1 MTKAKQESKQKPKLK
16 ESVAAPMRRAAMAK
30 TAAQQLASL
39 KAPKQKKK
47 AVEEPARPMERTEEE
62 LVDLTSRVY
71 KLVVERGR
79 DGVLQSE
86 IWKELGLTSRDGS
99 RLAIRLERRGLI
111 GRVKV
116 LEEGRWTYKLTPL
129 RFPTDMASIEK
140 APCIVCQFE
149 SKCSVDGQIS
159 PYACPWLGP
168 WVIGEARIAGSQS
181 ISGVAPGAP
190 SVAAAAAATTPA
202 AQIPSE

>member
-1 MTKAKQESKQKPKLK
+1 MKKTEKKAKPAPAKEKPSKRQP
-16 ESVAAPMRRAAMAK
+16 RA
-30 TAAQQLASL
+30 S
-39 KAPKQKKK
+39 KKR
-47 AVEEPARPMERTEEE
+47 EEPTEPVERTEEE

-129 RFPTDMASIEK
+129 RFPTDMTSIEK
-140 APCIVCQFE
+140 APCIVCQYE
-149 SKCSVDGQIS
+149 PKCSIEGEIS
-159 PYACPWLGP
+159 PYVCPWIGP
-168 WVIGEARIAGSQS
+168 WVIQEFITVRNPPAEA
-181 ISGVAPGAP
+181 P
-190 SVAAAAAATTPA
+190 AAAAR
-202 AQIPSE
+202 

>member
-1 MTKAKQESKQKPKLK
+1 MKKEKQSKTQKAAKKQP
-16 ESVAAPMRRAAMAK
+16 R
-30 TAAQQLASL
+30 
-39 KAPKQKKK
+39 QKKE
-47 AVEEPARPMERTEEE
+47 AEPAQPVERTEEE

-129 RFPTDMASIEK
+129 RFPTDMTSIEK
-140 APCIVCQFE
+140 APCIVCQYE
-149 SKCSVDGQIS
+149 PKCSIEGEIS
-159 PYACPWLGP
+159 PYVCPWIGP
-168 WVIGEARIAGSQS
+168 WVVQEAMAAR
-181 ISGVAPGAP
+181 SGPDE
-190 SVAAAAAATTPA
+190 AAAVPA
-202 AQIPSE
+202 R

>member
-1 MTKAKQESKQKPKLK
+1 
-16 ESVAAPMRRAAMAK
+16 MAK
-30 TAAQQLASL
+30 PRAKKS
-39 KAPKQKKK
+39 APTKKPPKEKK
-47 AVEEPARPMERTEEE
+47 ARPARKEPRKPRAPPQPVERTEEE

-71 KLVVERGR
+71 KLVVERGK

-140 APCIVCQFE
+140 APCVVCQYE
-149 SKCSVDGQIS
+149 PKCSIDGEIS
-159 PYACPWLGP
+159 PYICPWIGP
-168 WVIGEARIAGSQS
+168 WAVDEMKRAANPAMEAGVIEA
-181 ISGVAPGAP
+181 P
-190 SVAAAAAATTPA
+190 
-202 AQIPSE
+202 

>member
-1 MTKAKQESKQKPKLK
+1 MKEKKHSGAEKAKHAGKRP
-16 ESVAAPMRRAAMAK
+16 
-30 TAAQQLASL
+30 
-39 KAPKQKKK
+39 QKKQPPPPK
-47 AVEEPARPMERTEEE
+47 PTERTEEE

-79 DGVLQSE
+79 EGVLQSE

-129 RFPTDMASIEK
+129 RFPTDMTSIEK
-140 APCIVCQFE
+140 APCIICQYE
-149 SKCSVDGQIS
+149 SKCSIDGEVS
-159 PYACPWLGP
+159 PYVCPWIGP
-168 WVIGEARIAGSQS
+168 WVVEEARAAR
-181 ISGVAPGAP
+181 APVVEP
-190 SVAAAAAATTPA
+190 SPVPA
-202 AQIPSE
+202 R

>member
-1 MTKAKQESKQKPKLK
+1 MKKTKK
-16 ESVAAPMRRAAMAK
+16 
-30 TAAQQLASL
+30 AQ
-39 KAPKQKKK
+39 APKQDKPPTGRRTQRRAEK
-47 AVEEPARPMERTEEE
+47 EGEPVERTEEE

-116 LEEGRWTYKLTPL
+116 LEDGRWTYKLTPL
-129 RFPTDMASIEK
+129 RFPTDMTSIEK
-140 APCIVCQFE
+140 APCIVCQYE
-149 SKCSVDGQIS
+149 AKCSVDGEIS
-159 PYACPWLGP
+159 PYVCPWIGP
-168 WVIGEARIAGSQS
+168 WAIAEAREALAVAGMPQAH
-181 ISGVAPGAP
+181 V
-190 SVAAAAAATTPA
+190 VAAP
-202 AQIPSE
+202 

>member
-1 MTKAKQESKQKPKLK
+1 MKGPKK
-16 ESVAAPMRRAAMAK
+16 K
-30 TAAQQLASL
+30 TASQPKPARKQA
-39 KAPKQKKK
+39 KAPKKE
-47 AVEEPARPMERTEEE
+47 AEPEQPVERTEEE

-140 APCIVCQFE
+140 APCIVCQYE
-149 SKCSVDGQIS
+149 SKCSVDGEVS
-159 PYACPWLGP
+159 PYVCPWLGP
-168 WVIGEARIAGSQS
+168 WVIEETR
-181 ISGVAPGAP
+181 
-190 SVAAAAAATTPA
+190 A
-202 AQIPSE
+202 AQAQMAQTSAVPAR

>member
-1 MTKAKQESKQKPKLK
+1 MTKQTHKQTHKPTHKAPAKPSDQSKSQPRRESK
-16 ESVAAPMRRAAMAK
+16 AK
-30 TAAQQLASL
+30 TS
-39 KAPKQKKK
+39 
-47 AVEEPARPMERTEEE
+47 EELPRPVERTEEE

-71 KLVVERGR
+71 KLVVENGR

-129 RFPTDMASIEK
+129 RFPTDMVSIEK

-149 SKCSVDGQIS
+149 SKCAVDGQIS
-159 PYACPWLGP
+159 PYICPLVGP
-168 WVIGEARIAGSQS
+168 WVIGEERVARGQAVPTAVS
-181 ISGVAPGAP
+181 AR
-190 SVAAAAAATTPA
+190 
-202 AQIPSE
+202 

>member
-1 MTKAKQESKQKPKLK
+1 MTKAKPKPKAKQKQAPAKPASQPKMEPK
-16 ESVAAPMRRAAMAK
+16 AK
-30 TAAQQLASL
+30 KL
-39 KAPKQKKK
+39 
-47 AVEEPARPMERTEEE
+47 EEPHHPVERTEEE

-129 RFPTDMASIEK
+129 RFPTDMTSIER
-140 APCIVCQFE
+140 APCIVCLFE
-149 SKCSVDGQIS
+149 SKCAFDGQIS
-159 PYACPWLGP
+159 PYVCPLIGQ
-168 WVIGEARIAGSQS
+168 WVVGEMEVARGRAVPTAVPAG
-181 ISGVAPGAP
+181 
-190 SVAAAAAATTPA
+190 
-202 AQIPSE
+202 

>member
-1 MTKAKQESKQKPKLK
+1 MKKETKANPKKQAPKKAAAKKERPPKKQ
-16 ESVAAPMRRAAMAK
+16 AAPP
-30 TAAQQLASL
+30 Q
-39 KAPKQKKK
+39 P
-47 AVEEPARPMERTEEE
+47 VERTEEE

-140 APCIVCQFE
+140 APCIVCQYE
-149 SKCSVDGQIS
+149 SKCSIDGEIS
-159 PYACPWLGP
+159 PYICPWIGP
-168 WVIGEARIAGSQS
+168 WVVEEARVAQAQ
-181 ISGVAPGAP
+181 VAPPA
-190 SVAAAAAATTPA
+190 VA
-202 AQIPSE
+202 SR

>member
-1 MTKAKQESKQKPKLK
+1 MKQKPKASYRK
-16 ESVAAPMRRAAMAK
+16 AQRKQTTNRAAR
-30 TAAQQLASL
+30 
-39 KAPKQKKK
+39 PHKK
-47 AVEEPARPMERTEEE
+47 ADRLPEPVERTEEE

-140 APCIVCQFE
+140 APCIVCQYE
-149 SKCSVDGQIS
+149 PKCSVDGEIS
-159 PYACPWLGP
+159 PYVCPWIGP
-168 WVIGEARIAGSQS
+168 WVIEEARAARAP
-181 ISGVAPGAP
+181 VAEART
-190 SVAAAAAATTPA
+190 VPA
-202 AQIPSE
+202 R

>member
-1 MTKAKQESKQKPKLK
+1 M
-16 ESVAAPMRRAAMAK
+16 
-30 TAAQQLASL
+30 
-39 KAPKQKKK
+39 KQKKGPK
-47 AVEEPARPMERTEEE
+47 REKPKPAKKQARAQKKQSQLTQPIERTEEE

-140 APCIVCQFE
+140 APCIICQYE
-149 SKCSVDGQIS
+149 SKCSVDGEVS
-159 PYACPWLGP
+159 PYVCPWIGP
-168 WVIGEARIAGSQS
+168 WVIEEARSARAQ
-181 ISGVAPGAP
+181 VAEASPVPIG
-190 SVAAAAAATTPA
+190 
-202 AQIPSE
+202 

>member
-1 MTKAKQESKQKPKLK
+1 MKRPKKAPAKQKQKAARKQQRPPKK
-16 ESVAAPMRRAAMAK
+16 PA
-30 TAAQQLASL
+30 
-39 KAPKQKKK
+39 
-47 AVEEPARPMERTEEE
+47 EPPQPVERTEEE

-140 APCIVCQFE
+140 APCIICQYE
-149 SKCSVDGQIS
+149 SKCSVEGEVS
-159 PYACPWLGP
+159 PYICPWLGP
-168 WVIGEARIAGSQS
+168 WVIEESRAARAQMEG
-181 ISGVAPGAP
+181 P
-190 SVAAAAAATTPA
+190 SAVPA
-202 AQIPSE
+202 R

>member
-1 MTKAKQESKQKPKLK
+1 MTAKKSAPKAKPAARKAKPTKK
-16 ESVAAPMRRAAMAK
+16 PAAK
-30 TAAQQLASL
+30 KAQP
-39 KAPKQKKK
+39 KAPPQP
-47 AVEEPARPMERTEEE
+47 VERTEEE

-71 KLVVERGR
+71 KLVVERGK

-140 APCIVCQFE
+140 APCIVCQYE
-149 SKCSVDGQIS
+149 SKCSIDGEIS
-159 PYACPWLGP
+159 PYVCPWIGP
-168 WVIGEARIAGSQS
+168 WVVSEAKGESQ
-181 ISGVAPGAP
+181 PQ
-190 SVAAAAAATTPA
+190 AAAPV
-202 AQIPSE
+202 QPR

>member
-1 MTKAKQESKQKPKLK
+1 MKRKSKAKKQQKPARKQG
-16 ESVAAPMRRAAMAK
+16 RAARK
-30 TAAQQLASL
+30 QQEP
-39 KAPKQKKK
+39 PKP
-47 AVEEPARPMERTEEE
+47 VERTEEE

-140 APCIVCQFE
+140 APCIICQYE
-149 SKCSVDGQIS
+149 SKCSVEGEVS
-159 PYACPWLGP
+159 PYVCPWIGP
-168 WVIGEARIAGSQS
+168 WVIEEARAARAQ
-181 ISGVAPGAP
+181 VAEPNP
-190 SVAAAAAATTPA
+190 DPDR
-202 AQIPSE
+202 

>member
-1 MTKAKQESKQKPKLK
+1 MKA
-16 ESVAAPMRRAAMAK
+16 
-30 TAAQQLASL
+30 
-39 KAPKQKKK
+39 KKK
-47 AVEEPARPMERTEEE
+47 APPPKKAQKAHKAPGRGAAKKAEDVVEAVERTEEE

-86 IWKELGLTSRDGS
+86 IWKELRLTSRDGS

-116 LEEGRWTYKLTPL
+116 LEDGRWTYKLTPL

-149 SKCSVDGQIS
+149 SKCSINGEIS
-159 PYACPWLGP
+159 PYICPWIGP
-168 WVIGEARIAGSQS
+168 WVIQEARSLGTP
-181 ISGVAPGAP
+181 VAEENAL
-190 SVAAAAAATTPA
+190 AAR
-202 AQIPSE
+202 

>member
-1 MTKAKQESKQKPKLK
+1 MKKTQKGGK
-16 ESVAAPMRRAAMAK
+16 EKPGKRQPRA
-30 TAAQQLASL
+30 
-39 KAPKQKKK
+39 QKKK
-47 AVEEPARPMERTEEE
+47 EEEPQQPVERTEEE

-116 LEEGRWTYKLTPL
+116 LEDGRWTYKLTPL
-129 RFPTDMASIEK
+129 RFPTDMTSIEK
-140 APCIVCQFE
+140 APCIVCQYE
-149 SKCSVDGQIS
+149 PKCSVEGEVS
-159 PYACPWLGP
+159 PYVCPWIGP
-168 WVIGEARIAGSQS
+168 WVMQES
-181 ISGVAPGAP
+181 ISARNPQPEQMAAPA
-190 SVAAAAAATTPA
+190 S
-202 AQIPSE
+202 

>member
-1 MTKAKQESKQKPKLK
+1 MTKPSKKQPKSAAKLRAGPARKPTPKTERKPK
-16 ESVAAPMRRAAMAK
+16 AK
-30 TAAQQLASL
+30 VPT
-39 KAPKQKKK
+39 PP
-47 AVEEPARPMERTEEE
+47 EPIERTEEE

-71 KLVVERGR
+71 KLVVEHGR

-86 IWKELGLTSRDGS
+86 IWKELRLTSRDGS

-140 APCIVCQFE
+140 APCIICQFE
-149 SKCSVDGQIS
+149 SKCSTEGEVS
-159 PYACPWLGP
+159 PYVCRLIGS
-168 WVIGEARIAGSQS
+168 WVTGEWKMTPSQ
-181 ISGVAPGAP
+181 
-190 SVAAAAAATTPA
+190 SVAASLS
-202 AQIPSE
+202 QG

>member
-1 MTKAKQESKQKPKLK
+1 MKKQAKREKARAKAEKAKAAERKP
-16 ESVAAPMRRAAMAK
+16 RAHRGK
-30 TAAQQLASL
+30 D
-39 KAPKQKKK
+39 
-47 AVEEPARPMERTEEE
+47 EEPEEPVERTEEE

-129 RFPTDMASIEK
+129 RFPTDMTSIEK
-140 APCIVCQFE
+140 APCIVCQYE
-149 SKCSVDGQIS
+149 PKCSIEGEVS
-159 PYACPWLGP
+159 PYVCPWIGP
-168 WVIGEARIAGSQS
+168 WVIQEALAARNP
-181 ISGVAPGAP
+181 APEQ
-190 SVAAAAAATTPA
+190 AAAPA
-202 AQIPSE
+202 R

>member
-1 MTKAKQESKQKPKLK
+1 MKQKAKPAKQEKPKPEK
-16 ESVAAPMRRAAMAK
+16 KQV
-30 TAAQQLASL
+30 
-39 KAPKQKKK
+39 KAPKKQ
-47 AVEEPARPMERTEEE
+47 AEPPQPVERTEEE

-140 APCIVCQFE
+140 APCIICQYE
-149 SKCSVDGQIS
+149 SKCSVDGEVS
-159 PYACPWLGP
+159 PYICPWIGP
-168 WVIGEARIAGSQS
+168 WVIEESRVARARIPEASP
-181 ISGVAPGAP
+181 V
-190 SVAAAAAATTPA
+190 PA
-202 AQIPSE
+202 R

>member
-1 MTKAKQESKQKPKLK
+1 MSPKKPQKKEKSPPKKQ
-16 ESVAAPMRRAAMAK
+16 RAAK
-30 TAAQQLASL
+30 
-39 KAPKQKKK
+39 KPEAPP
-47 AVEEPARPMERTEEE
+47 EPVERTEEE

-86 IWKELGLTSRDGS
+86 IWKELRLTSRDGS

-140 APCIVCQFE
+140 APCIVCQYE
-149 SKCSVDGQIS
+149 PKCSIDGEVS
-159 PYACPWLGP
+159 PYVCPWVGP
-168 WVIGEARIAGSQS
+168 WVIEEMRLAKAQVPQANALPAR
-181 ISGVAPGAP
+181 
-190 SVAAAAAATTPA
+190 
-202 AQIPSE
+202 

>member
-1 MTKAKQESKQKPKLK
+1 MKKAKTTGKEKQKPAKRQ
-16 ESVAAPMRRAAMAK
+16 PRA
-30 TAAQQLASL
+30 QR
-39 KAPKQKKK
+39 KKK
-47 AVEEPARPMERTEEE
+47 EGASEPVERTEEE

-116 LEEGRWTYKLTPL
+116 LEEGRWTYKLSPL
-129 RFPTDMASIEK
+129 RFPTDMTSIEK
-140 APCIVCQFE
+140 APCIVCQYE
-149 SKCSVDGQIS
+149 PKCSIEGEIS
-159 PYACPWLGP
+159 PYVCPWLGP
-168 WVIGEARIAGSQS
+168 WVMQEA
-181 ISGVAPGAP
+181 
-190 SVAAAAAATTPA
+190 VAAVNPPPEQPGVPA
-202 AQIPSE
+202 G

>member
-1 MTKAKQESKQKPKLK
+1 MKKAEKRGREKAKAKPEKRQPRARKK
-16 ESVAAPMRRAAMAK
+16 E
-30 TAAQQLASL
+30 
-39 KAPKQKKK
+39 
-47 AVEEPARPMERTEEE
+47 EEPTQPVERTEEE

-116 LEEGRWTYKLTPL
+116 LEDGRLTYKLTPL
-129 RFPTDMASIEK
+129 RFPTDMTSIEK
-140 APCIVCQFE
+140 APCIVCQYE
-149 SKCSVDGQIS
+149 PKCSIEGEVS
-159 PYACPWLGP
+159 PYVCPWIGP
-168 WVIGEARIAGSQS
+168 WVIQEAM
-181 ISGVAPGAP
+181 VARNP
-190 SVAAAAAATTPA
+190 AAAQAAATP
-202 AQIPSE
+202 

>member
-1 MTKAKQESKQKPKLK
+1 MKQKLKAKPKKEPRLKPAPVRREPRKPRKQ
-16 ESVAAPMRRAAMAK
+16 A
-30 TAAQQLASL
+30 
-39 KAPKQKKK
+39 
-47 AVEEPARPMERTEEE
+47 EPEQPVERTEEE

-140 APCIVCQFE
+140 APCIICQYE
-149 SKCSVDGQIS
+149 SKCSVDGEVS
-159 PYACPWLGP
+159 PYVCPWIGP
-168 WVIGEARIAGSQS
+168 WVIEEAR
-181 ISGVAPGAP
+181 VARSPVPEASP
-190 SVAAAAAATTPA
+190 VPA
-202 AQIPSE
+202 R

>member
-1 MTKAKQESKQKPKLK
+1 LKGKKSKPK
-16 ESVAAPMRRAAMAK
+16 
-30 TAAQQLASL
+30 
-39 KAPKQKKK
+39 
-47 AVEEPARPMERTEEE
+47 ARPQRKPKDEDEGPVERTEEE

-86 IWKELGLTSRDGS
+86 IWKELRLTSRDGS

-140 APCIVCQFE
+140 APCIVCPYE
-149 SKCSVDGQIS
+149 AKCSPDGEVS
-159 PYACPWLGP
+159 PYVCPWIGP
-168 WVIGEARIAGSQS
+168 WVKTEYEAA
-181 ISGVAPGAP
+181 VARPQ
-190 SVAAAAAATTPA
+190 AAAPVASA
-202 AQIPSE
+202 

>member
-1 MTKAKQESKQKPKLK
+1 MKQP
-16 ESVAAPMRRAAMAK
+16 
-30 TAAQQLASL
+30 
-39 KAPKQKKK
+39 KKK
-47 AVEEPARPMERTEEE
+47 ASEPKSKPTKKQGRIPKKQAEPPQPVERTEEE

-129 RFPTDMASIEK
+129 RFPTDMTSIEK
-140 APCIVCQFE
+140 APCIVCQYE
-149 SKCSVDGQIS
+149 SKCSVDGEVS
-159 PYACPWLGP
+159 PYICPWLGP
-168 WVIGEARIAGSQS
+168 WVIEEARAARAQ
-181 ISGVAPGAP
+181 VAAP
-190 SVAAAAAATTPA
+190 SAVPA
-202 AQIPSE
+202 R

>member
-1 MTKAKQESKQKPKLK
+1 MTKPKQKPKAHAEKAKPEPKKTPAQPKSRPKAKQEGPPQP
-16 ESVAAPMRRAAMAK
+16 V
-30 TAAQQLASL
+30 
-39 KAPKQKKK
+39 
-47 AVEEPARPMERTEEE
+47 ERTEEE

-71 KLVVERGR
+71 KLVVERGK

-129 RFPTDMASIEK
+129 RFPTDMASIER
-140 APCIVCQFE
+140 APCIVCTFE
-149 SKCSVDGQIS
+149 PKCSIDGEIS
-159 PYACPWLGP
+159 PYVCPWIGP
-168 WVIGEARIAGSQS
+168 WAIGEAREARGVVPEPSV
-181 ISGVAPGAP
+181 VAP
-190 SVAAAAAATTPA
+190 S
-202 AQIPSE
+202 

>member
-1 MTKAKQESKQKPKLK
+1 MKAKAKAKEGKKAKPVNKEPKSQKKR
-16 ESVAAPMRRAAMAK
+16 AAPH
-30 TAAQQLASL
+30 
-39 KAPKQKKK
+39 
-47 AVEEPARPMERTEEE
+47 EPVERTEEE

-79 DGVLQSE
+79 EGVLQSE

-129 RFPTDMASIEK
+129 RFPTDMTSIEK
-140 APCIVCQFE
+140 APCIVCQYE
-149 SKCSVDGQIS
+149 PKCSVDGEIS
-159 PYACPWLGP
+159 PYVCPWIGP
-168 WVIGEARIAGSQS
+168 WVIEEMRVSRMP
-181 ISGVAPGAP
+181 VAETNPVT
-190 SVAAAAAATTPA
+190 SR
-202 AQIPSE
+202 